1 MFIHR
6 IFVENYF
13 MKLIKICLEDQTQIE
28 IELNYLILERILIN
42 NELVSSKFSLFGR
55 VHYFHYDGHYYK
67 VVLTAGAFGWWLDL
81 FKDGTAIIE
90 SAKHG
95 CLFLIC
101 LGVTL
106 LFLLDLVSKYM
117 N

>member
-1 MFIHR
+1 
-6 IFVENYF
+6 
-13 MKLIKICLEDQTQIE
+13 MKLLKICLEDQTQIE

-42 NELVSSKFSLFGR
+42 KEPVSSKFSLFGR
-55 VHYFHYDGHYYK
+55 VHSFHYEGHYYK

-81 FKDGTAIIE
+81 SKDGIAIIE

-95 CLFLIC
+95 CLILFCMGAGI
-101 LGVTL
+101 
-106 LFLLDLVSKYM
+106 LFLFDLLHKYM